1 MSEMDRR
8 GFIGRGLRLGASA
21 AVAGAVPAC
30 IRNPEPEP
38 VPPPPPPP
46 PPPAVDDSEQREAAA
61 ARLCDQAM
69 AAMEAGDFTTAREL
83 LERAVNDYPGT
94 TCAESAPADIERA
107 MAGEAI
113 VARIH
118 FDYNESAITD
128 AAAAILQDKA
138 DALRDRP
145 DIRLRV
151 EGHCDE
157 RETLEYNQEL
167 DLRRAQAAVDYLSNL
182 GLDAARFDIVTFEEE
197 IPLARG
203 SNESTWRQNR
213 RCEFAITDGEV

>member
-1 MSEMDRR
+1 M
-8 GFIGRGLRLGASA
+8 RLSHRFAPILL
-21 AVAGAVPAC
+21 VALLATAC
-30 IRNPEPEP
+30 SGNPEPEP

-46 PPPAVDDSEQREAAA
+46 PPPAVDDGAEREAAA

-83 LERAVNDYPGT
+83 LERAVSDYPGT

-128 AAAAILQDKA
+128 DAAAILQSKA
-138 DALRDRP
+138 DALRDRS

-157 RETLEYNQEL
+157 RGSLEYNQAL
-167 DLRRAQAAVDYLSNL
+167 GLRRAQAAVDYLSSL
-182 GLDAARFDIVTFEEE
+182 GLDADRFDVVTFGEEM
-197 IPLARG
+197 PLARG
-203 SNESTWRQNR
+203 SNESAWRQNR
-213 RCEFAITDGEV
+213 RGEFVITDGDI